1 MEVRMYSCEERTR
14 VVRLFMK
21 YDKSCMAV
29 INELGYPSRGQF
41 MSWYRE
47 YEENVDLAMRCRAP
61 DAVRLTQ

>member
-1 MEVRMYSCEERTR
+1 
-14 VVRLFMK
+14 MK